1 MTADERDSEDDV
13 TAGDGIANDS
23 SKRSERRA
31 ACQAERQHAQ
41 KRCAQ
46 WRQLMRETQHADDS
60 SASSA
65 SSERYAT

>member
-23 SKRSERRA
+23 SKKSERRA
-31 ACQAERQHAQ
+31 ARQAERQHAQ
-41 KRCAQ
+41 TRCKQ
-46 WRQLMRETQHADDS
+46 WRQLMRETRHADDS
-60 SASSA
+60 SE